1 MAEVRLVAQRYEL
14 KRVIGRGGMGRVW
27 HAHDVVLERD
37 VAVKEIIV
45 PEGLSA
51 QVHDELVRRTFRE
64 ARACARLNHPNV
76 VSIYDVVLDDGR
88 PWMVMELLHAR
99 SLQDVI
105 RSEGALP
112 PERAAAIGLKVLTA
126 LNAAHTIGILHRD
139 VKPSNILLTDDDR
152 VLLTDFG
159 IAVVQG
165 EETITRDGALIGSAA
180 YIAPERW
187 LGQDATAAAD
197 MWALGVTLYETVEGK
212 PPFQRQDGIAIGR
225 AVVDDEPLPSPAAG
239 PLGPVIKGL
248 LRKSP
253 DRRLTS
259 VAVLPALTAMA
270 EAPETRLDSGAR
282 TRLLPAP
289 LDDRPVTDPYPV
301 GVHLTTSIFA
311 GAALSGPLAALM
323 YWQIEKAGTSSR
335 LTDVLTIWSEIL
347 VVAAPLV
354 QLPMLY
360 AYYLLQRTDQPRI
373 SRALLI
379 SGAIA
384 PVAALSSW
392 IATDTFAIQS
402 DQGHWH
408 HSVTATL
415 ITITLLV
422 LACSP
427 LLASIPAAWQRAKST
442 ALTALPAFVGMLA
455 SLYLLELTAVS
466 LGWQTTARLAQ
477 AIFYG
482 TWALLF
488 SRLVRS
494 LATP

>member
-1 MAEVRLVAQRYEL
+1 MVEVRLVAQRYEL
-14 KRVIGRGGMGRVW
+14 KGVIGQGGMGRVW
-27 HAHDVVLERD
+27 HARDVILERD
-37 VAVKEIIV
+37 VAVKEIIA

-51 QVHDELVRRTFRE
+51 QVRDELIRRTFRE

-76 VSIYDVVLDDGR
+76 VTIYDVVMDDGR

-105 RSEGALP
+105 RAEGALP
-112 PERAAAIGLKVLTA
+112 PSRAASIGLKVLTA

-139 VKPSNILLTDDDR
+139 VKPSNILLTDDDQ

-165 EETITRDGALIGSAA
+165 EETITQDGALIGSAA
-180 YIAPERW
+180 FIAPERW
-187 LGQDATAAAD
+187 LGREATAAAD
-197 MWALGVTLYETVEGK
+197 LWALGVTLYEAVEGK
-212 PPFQRQDGIAIGR
+212 RPFQRQDGIAIGR
-225 AVVDDEPLPSPAAG
+225 AVVDDDPLPSPAAG

-259 VAVLPALTAMA
+259 VAVLPTLTAMA
-270 EAPETRLDSGAR
+270 SPSLDSDSS
-282 TRLLPAP
+282 TRVLTM
-289 LDDRPVTDPYPV
+289 PVSAEPYPA
-301 GVHLTTSIFA
+301 GVHLATSIFA
-311 GAALSGPLAALM
+311 GAALSGPLAAFM
-323 YWQIEKAGTSSR
+323 YWQIEKAGASSR
-335 LTDVLTIWSEIL
+335 LTDALTIWSEIF
-347 VVAAPLV
+347 VVVAPLV

-360 AYYLLQRTDQPRI
+360 AYYLLHREDQPRL
-373 SRALLI
+373 SRAVLI
-379 SGAIA
+379 SAAVA

-408 HSVTATL
+408 HSVLATL
-415 ITITLLV
+415 ITIALLLLACFPLLV
-422 LACSP
+422 AV
-427 LLASIPAAWQRAKST
+427 PAAWRRAKST
-442 ALTALPAFVGMLA
+442 ALAGLPAFLGMLT
-455 SLYLLELTAVS
+455 SLYLLELTTVD
-466 LGWQTTARLAQ
+466 LGWQTLARLVQ

-488 SRLVRS
+488 SRLVR
-494 LATP
+494 AA